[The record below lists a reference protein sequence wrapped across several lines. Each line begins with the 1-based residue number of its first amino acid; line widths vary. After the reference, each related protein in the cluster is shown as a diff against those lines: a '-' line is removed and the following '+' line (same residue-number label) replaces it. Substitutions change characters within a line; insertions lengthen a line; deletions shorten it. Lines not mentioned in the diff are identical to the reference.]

1 MNRPPLCLSSHPV
14 SIERLFSVGRVGRWL
29 VALVT
34 QSRKMKD
41 LFSSETRVNAYRVLG
56 GFWVDGVWMSA
67 VSAWGSVQGQQWLG
81 VLTFPQV
88 LVLQHA
94 SFHHWLGPERK
105 NRHVPARAAAETLPV
120 LQYLCFA
127 SLFLLLAIFTP
138 IALNL
143 FTPDYARNWRC
154 VPLNVNKKWH
164 LTYFKCWQNI

>member
-1 MNRPPLCLSSHPV
+1 MPEVQKGKKTKFFTYEQTPAMSSFASCVNRKAVQRWPHGQVAGGSCYSIKKDEGLVFKRNACECV
-14 SIERLFSVGRVGRWL
+14 SCARW
-29 VALVT
+29 
-34 QSRKMKD
+34 
-41 LFSSETRVNAYRVLG
+41 FLG
-56 GFWVDGVWMSA
+56 GWVWMSA

-120 LQYLCFA
+120 LQSLCFA

-138 IALNL
+138 IALN
-143 FTPDYARNWRC
+143 
-154 VPLNVNKKWH
+154 
-164 LTYFKCWQNI
+164 